1 MTYMHVVDDNHRD
14 LLALNKH
21 KYVYTKAAGT
31 GQAAQAKTG
40 PLFRPL
46 DMVMVVK
53 CVNGRPILH
62 AIRSNCGSRTVPL
75 GLWLPF

>member
-1 MTYMHVVDDNHRD
+1 MYKFGGG
-14 LLALNKH
+14 A
-21 KYVYTKAAGT
+21 YPAKAAGT

-53 CVNGRPILH
+53 CVDGRPILL
-62 AIRSNCGSRTVPL
+62 ACDKEQLNDQWI
-75 GLWLPF
+75 